1 MYRLGT
7 YPEHRGE
14 KTRERAKSVVGLL
27 DRMKLGRGI
36 KDLDDKSSGMEILM
50 SDTFAKINPTD
61 PSILAKQAAGRK
73 RN

>member
-1 MYRLGT
+1 
-7 YPEHRGE
+7 
-14 KTRERAKSVVGLL
+14 
-27 DRMKLGRGI
+27 MKLGRGI

-50 SDTFAKINPTD
+50 SDTFTKINPTD